1 MIPLRDTIPSAR
13 WPIIN
18 LTLIALNAL
27 GFLYELSLG
36 DSLHQFI
43 QVFGLVPARFHS
55 GSAAAIT
62 SLFSSMFL
70 HGSWLHLLGNM
81 LFLYIFGDNVE
92 DRLGHLRYLCFYL
105 LCGAAAG
112 VAQAYAIASSTFP
125 MIGASG
131 AIAGVTGAYFLFF
144 PRARVVTLVL
154 IFFFF
159 QIIEIPAVV
168 FLFLWFL
175 MQLMYGMATISAA
188 GQAVGGVAWWA
199 HIGGFIFGMIVA
211 PLLAPSKRARA
222 VRVQGLSWR
231 D

>member
-18 LTLIALNAL
+18 LTLIALNTL
-27 GFLYELSLG
+27 CFLYELSLENP
-36 DSLHQFI
+36 HQFI
-43 QVFGLVPARFHS
+43 QAFGLVPVRLHT
-55 GSAAAIT
+55 GGAAGIVP
-62 SLFSSMFL
+62 LFTSMFL
-70 HGSWLHLLGNM
+70 HSGWLHLLGNM

-92 DRLGHLRYLCFYL
+92 DRLGHLRYVCFYL

-112 VAQAYAIASSTFP
+112 VAQAYTIPSSNFP

-144 PRARVVTLVL
+144 PTARVVTLVP

-168 FLFLWFL
+168 FLLLWFL
-175 MQLMYGMATISAA
+175 MQLLYGMATMSAA
-188 GQAVGGVAWWA
+188 GQIVGGVAWWA
-199 HIGGFIFGMIVA
+199 HIGGFIFGMIAA

-222 VRVQGLSWR
+222 VVPGLPWR
-231 D
+231 N

>member
-18 LTLIALNAL
+18 LTLIALNGL
-27 GFLYELSLG
+27 CFMYELDAG
-36 DSLHQFI
+36 NLHQFI
-43 QVFGLVPARFHS
+43 QVFGLVPARLHS
-55 GSAAAIT
+55 GSAAAMAT
-62 SLFSSMFL
+62 LFTSMFL

-112 VAQAYAIASSTFP
+112 VAQAYAVPSSTLP
-125 MIGASG
+125 MVGASG

-144 PRARVVTLVL
+144 PRARVVTLVP

-168 FLFLWFL
+168 FLFLWFV
-175 MQLMYGMATISAA
+175 MQLLYGMATMSAA

-199 HIGGFIFGMIVA
+199 HIGGFIFGMIAA
-211 PLLAPSKRARA
+211 PLLAPVKRMQAARL
-222 VRVQGLSWR
+222 RGLSWR

>member
-13 WPIIN
+13 WPIVN
-18 LTLIALNAL
+18 LTLIALNAAC
-27 GFLYELSLG
+27 FLYELNLG
-36 DSLHQFI
+36 NPHQFI
-43 QVFGLVPARFHS
+43 QAFGLVPARLHT
-55 GSAAAIT
+55 GGTAGIVP
-62 SLFSSMFL
+62 LFTSMFL
-70 HGSWLHLLGNM
+70 HSGWLHLLGNM

-92 DRLGHLRYLCFYL
+92 DRLGHVRYACFYL

-112 VAQAYAIASSTFP
+112 VAQVYAIPTSTFP

-144 PRARVVTLVL
+144 PRARVVTLVP

-175 MQLMYGMATISAA
+175 MQLLYGVATMSAA
-188 GQAVGGVAWWA
+188 GQTVGGVAWWA
-199 HIGGFIFGMIVA
+199 HIGGFLFGMIAA

-222 VRVQGLSWR
+222 VRVRGLSWR